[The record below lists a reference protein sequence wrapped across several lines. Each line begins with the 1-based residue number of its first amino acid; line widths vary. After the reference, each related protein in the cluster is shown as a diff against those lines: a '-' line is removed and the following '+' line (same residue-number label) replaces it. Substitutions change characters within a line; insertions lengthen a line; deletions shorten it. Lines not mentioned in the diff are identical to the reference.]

1 MLTRYTKYLINS
13 PKIFL
18 FIILFS
24 ISLNA
29 QTRRYEGKK
38 KQKNKNSISNISA
51 QKGLA
56 IIGGYN
62 MSTIKYNDDKKNDQF
77 DISPPKLKGQIGV
90 PVVVDKL
97 LGAIFL

>member
-24 ISLNA
+24 ISINA

-38 KQKNKNSISNISA
+38 KLKNKNSISNISA

-56 IIGGYN
+56 IIGGYS
-62 MSTIKYNDDKKNDQF
+62 MSTIKYNDDEINNQI
-77 DISPPKLKGQIGV
+77 DISCILYTSPSPRDSWASGISAY
-90 PVVVDKL
+90 
-97 LGAIFL
+97 AI